1 MLFNTAIAGMI
12 QDRGSMEQLTEN
24 NLLSLRERQ
33 VLHMLTQGYEYAQI
47 SQNINISVS
56 CQKYQA

>member
-1 MLFNTAIAGMI
+1 MI
-12 QDRGSMEQLTEN
+12 QDRGSMEKLTEN